1 MKSIFLVLMFVP
13 LLSFAQT
20 YRYIGIEDGLS
31 NRRIFDI
38 QKDSKG
44 YMWFL
49 TNEGMDRYDGREI
62 KHYKLL
68 GKSKNIHLGWLY
80 KEDQGDLWVIGKKG
94 CVFHYDTLRDQFRMV
109 YQLSDVSDDVTC
121 GYMDHNQNIWL
132 CTQDSIRLYNI
143 KNACKYSLLNVM
155 DANIQMVEQVDSCH
169 FFIAAERGIR
179 YVELENDELKVIPI
193 EALYDITSQVNEL
206 YYHSESQKLFV
217 GTFGEGVFAFDMCTR
232 RITHSSMDLSDV
244 NITGI
249 CPLNEAE
256 LLVGTEGM
264 GLHKLDVN
272 TCVTQPYL
280 IADYE
285 SNNGMNG
292 NNINDIYVDEEKRI
306 WLANYFEGIT
316 IVDNRY
322 KNYDWI
328 KHSIGNHQSLVND
341 QVHAVIEDS
350 EGDLWFGTSNG
361 ISLYNRQTQ
370 RWHSFLSSVDHHLKD
385 KNHVFV
391 TLCEV
396 SPGVIWAGGYT
407 SGIYKI
413 NKRTLSVEYF
423 SPFLLT
429 PMNMQPDKYIRGMI
443 KDSNGHIWSGGFYN
457 LKCFDIKDNS
467 VRLYPGVNSITAI
480 AEKDSNF
487 MWIGTAT
494 GLYLLDR
501 NTGSYQYV
509 VLPVEVNY
517 VNALYQSDG
526 GLLYVGTNGSGVL
539 VYDSHSKTFEHY
551 YTDNCALVSN
561 NIYAILPEIDGSI
574 IMSTE
579 DGITSFQIEDKTFHN
594 RTSEQGLLSAC
605 FNPSSGT
612 LCKNGGFVL
621 GSTDGAIEFPEKLK
635 FPTYVYNKMILS
647 DFQISY
653 QPVYPGDEGS
663 PLEKDINETKVLKLD
678 YDQNTFSLIL
688 SSINYD
694 FPSNVLFSWKLDGF
708 YNEWSR
714 PGNANLIRYTNLNPG
729 KYTLHIR
736 AVSKE
741 EQQLVFE
748 ERELKIIIARPFWLS
763 FWAILGYVIFVLS
776 VFIVIYRIL
785 NLKKQKKISDE
796 KTRFFINTAH
806 DIRTPLTLI
815 KAPLEELFEKETFS
829 DRGKKRMRVALRNVD
844 VLLRL
849 TTNLINFERTDV
861 YSSEL
866 FVAQYDLSAYLQDI
880 CDIFRSYAAFKHL
893 NFTCDCNVEE
903 GLKVWFDKEK
913 MDSILKNLLSNAM
926 KYTPE
931 YGAVGVSVQETKD
944 TWKLEVKDT
953 GIGIASKEHNK
964 LFKMH
969 FRGVNAI
976 NSKITGSGIGLM
988 LARKLIRLHGG
999 KIEVKSVELQ
1009 GTTVRI
1015 VFPKS
1020 KEQFHKFTEVA
1031 PNMEIKD
1038 VQIEAAGLL
1047 QTEKNPETAANNA
1060 LPRILI
1066 VEDNDELRT
1075 YLIDSLSDIYHIRAC
1090 CNGKEAQA
1098 VVKEYWPNLVVS
1110 DIMMPEMRGDELC
1123 MTIKSDMETSHIPVL
1138 LLTALGDEQNIL
1150 EALQVGADDYITKPF
1165 NLKILRA
1172 RIANLLANR
1181 VLLREKF
1188 ASLGMDAEISK
1199 ESAEA
1204 NRLNVLDLKF
1214 ISGVRKNVED
1224 NLDNPDF
1231 TVDSLCSLQN
1241 MSRSSFYNKLKAL
1254 TGQAPADYIRLI
1266 RLNRAAELLKEG
1278 GKSISEVA
1286 EMTGFCDGKYFRE
1299 VFKKHFKVSPSK
1311 YGKEEPLRVDTE

>member
-68 GKSKNIHLGWLY
+68 GKSKHLGWLY

-893 NFTCDCNVEE
+893 DFTCDCNVEE

-1090 CNGKEAQA
+1090 CDGKEAQA